1 MHDVIALADVISYEL
16 EYGTADLPDDVSRM
30 LSRAESALR
39 KLYHN
44 MEVINKWVTEAD
56 KDTTVYPAAAIAVI
70 GVMSDLG
77 QFTKEKGSDA
87 GNS

>member
-1 MHDVIALADVISYEL
+1 MHDVIALADDIAYKL
-16 EYGTADLPDDVSRM
+16 ENSVVALPDDVAIL
-30 LSRAESALR
+30 LSRTESALR

-44 MEVINKWVTEAD
+44 MAVINKWATEAD
-56 KDTTVYPAAAIAVI
+56 KNSEVYPAAIAVI

-77 QFTKEKGSDA
+77 QFTKERGSDA